1 MQVEKSQ
8 ENYLD
13 KCQHSTCVYN
23 SSDRIMLLFSDYND
37 RKFFVLNI
45 FNRLENKIYPQ
56 YYSERYSI
64 VHMYNVTSYII
75 QVNPTFHVVLH
86 PPFFSVQI
94 LREKYVEAYYVTL

>member
-37 RKFFVLNI
+37 HKFLVLNI
-45 FNRLENKIYPQ
+45 FNRLENKIYPVLFR
-56 YYSERYSI
+56 EI
-64 VHMYNVTSYII
+64 FNCVHV
-75 QVNPTFHVVLH
+75 
-86 PPFFSVQI
+86 
-94 LREKYVEAYYVTL
+94 